1 MVNYNLSF
9 QKMNKYSISAT
20 SPGDIDVLE
29 RQELNLPQLKEQEV
43 LIKNHSIGVNFIDIY
58 FRKGLYPWP
67 VENNLVLGSEASG
80 VIEDIGSGVSKFKIG
95 DRVAYAQP
103 NNAYA
108 THRVLSED
116 LIVSIP
122 ETISFE
128 QASSSML
135 KGLTVRYLLRDSY
148 NLKPEHKVLFHA
160 AAGGVGLIAGQWMS
174 HIGCSTIGTAGSP
187 DKCDMA
193 KKYGYQNIINYSE
206 KSFLEEV
213 LSLTNNLGVDVVY
226 DSVGKDTMF
235 NSFKA
240 LKRHGTVVS
249 FGQSSG
255 AYTDLQMTDLAFG
268 SFHLTRPTLFHF
280 YANRNWLE
288 NASAELFELI
298 STEKVKLDQV
308 TKYPLENVA
317 QAHTDIENRKTTG
330 SVILEI

>member
-1 MVNYNLSF
+1 M
-9 QKMNKYSISAT
+9 YSIVAT
-20 SPGDIDVLE
+20 QPGDISVLQKKE
-29 RQELNLPQLKEQEV
+29 FEILEILPNQV

-67 VENNLVLGSEASG
+67 QENNLVLGSEGAG
-80 VIEDIGSGVSKFKIG
+80 IIEAVGSDVVNLRVG
-95 DRVAYAQP
+95 DRVAYAQA

-108 THRVLSED
+108 THRILDANLV
-116 LIVSIP
+116 VRIP
-122 ETISFE
+122 DAITFD
-128 QASSSML
+128 QAAAAML
-135 KGLTVRYLLRDSY
+135 KGLTVRYLLKDSFEV
-148 NLKPEHKVLFHA
+148 KSQHTVLFHA
-160 AAGGVGLIAGQWMS
+160 AAGGVGLIAGQWMQVLGAKS
-174 HIGCSTIGTAGSP
+174 IGTAGSD
-187 DKCDMA
+187 DKCSLA
-193 KKYGYQNIINYSE
+193 KDHGYGEIINYCNE
-206 KSFLEEV
+206 DFLQRVQEI
-213 LSLTNNLGVDVVY
+213 TNQSGVDVVY
-226 DSVGKDTMF
+226 DSVGKDTMS

-298 STEKVKLDQV
+298 SSEKVKLDQV
-308 TKYPLENVA
+308 SKYPLENVA

>member
-1 MVNYNLSF
+1 M
-9 QKMNKYSISAT
+9 YSIVAT
-20 SPGDIDVLE
+20 QPGDISVLQKKE
-29 RQELNLPQLKEQEV
+29 FEISEILPNQV

-67 VENNLVLGSEASG
+67 QENNLVLGSEGAG
-80 VIEDIGSGVSKFKIG
+80 IIEAVGSDVVNLRVG
-95 DRVAYAQP
+95 DRVAYAQA

-108 THRVLSED
+108 THRILDANLV
-116 LIVSIP
+116 VRIP
-122 ETISFE
+122 DSISFY
-128 QASSSML
+128 QSAAAML
-135 KGLTVRYLLRDSY
+135 KGLTVRCLLKDSFEVKSHHT
-148 NLKPEHKVLFHA
+148 LLFHA
-160 AAGGVGLIAGQWMS
+160 AAGGVGLIAGQWMQVLGAKS
-174 HIGCSTIGTAGSP
+174 IGTAGS
-187 DKCDMA
+187 DAKCNLA
-193 KKYGYQNIINYSE
+193 KEHGYGETINYSNE
-206 KSFLEEV
+206 DFLQRVQEI
-213 LSLTNNLGVDVVY
+213 TNQSGVDVVY
-226 DSVGKDTMF
+226 DSVGKDTMS

-288 NASAELFELI
+288 NASAELFGLI
-298 STEKVKLDQV
+298 SNEKVKLDQV

>member
-1 MVNYNLSF
+1 M
-9 QKMNKYSISAT
+9 YSIVAT
-20 SPGDIDVLE
+20 QPGDISVLQKKE
-29 RQELNLPQLKEQEV
+29 FEISEILPNQV

-67 VENNLVLGSEASG
+67 QENNLVLGSEGAG
-80 VIEDIGSGVSKFKIG
+80 IIEAVGSDVVNLRVG
-95 DRVAYAQP
+95 DRVAYAQA

-108 THRVLSED
+108 THRILDSNLVVRVPD
-116 LIVSIP
+116 A
-122 ETISFE
+122 ISFD
-128 QASSSML
+128 QAAAAML
-135 KGLTVRYLLRDSY
+135 KGLTVRYLLKDSFEV
-148 NLKPEHKVLFHA
+148 NGHHKVLFHA
-160 AAGGVGLIAGQWMS
+160 AAGGVGLIAGQWMQVL
-174 HIGCSTIGTAGSP
+174 GAKTIGTAGS
-187 DKCDMA
+187 DEKCKLA
-193 KKYGYQNIINYSE
+193 KDHGYGETINYSNE
-206 KSFLEEV
+206 DFLKRVQEI
-213 LSLTNNLGVDVVY
+213 TNQLGVDVVY

-298 STEKVKLDQV
+298 SSEKVKLDQV
-308 TKYPLENVA
+308 TKYPLENIA

>member
-1 MVNYNLSF
+1 M
-9 QKMNKYSISAT
+9 YSIVAT
-20 SPGDIDVLE
+20 QPGDIGVLQKKDFE
-29 RQELNLPQLKEQEV
+29 TSEILPNQV

-67 VENNLVLGSEASG
+67 QENNLVLGSEGAG
-80 VIEDIGSGVSKFKIG
+80 IIEAVGSDVVNLRVG
-95 DRVAYAQP
+95 DRVAYAQA

-108 THRVLSED
+108 THRILDANLV
-116 LIVSIP
+116 VRIP
-122 ETISFE
+122 DAITFD
-128 QASSSML
+128 QAAAAML
-135 KGLTVRYLLRDSY
+135 KGLTVRYLLKDSFEV
-148 NLKPEHKVLFHA
+148 KSHHTVLFHA
-160 AAGGVGLIAGQWMS
+160 AAGGVGLIAGQWMQVL
-174 HIGCSTIGTAGSP
+174 GAKTIGTAGS
-187 DKCDMA
+187 DEKCKLA
-193 KKYGYQNIINYSE
+193 KDYGYGETINYSNE
-206 KSFLEEV
+206 DFLQRVQEI
-213 LSLTNNLGVDVVY
+213 TNQSGVDVVY

-240 LKRHGTVVS
+240 LNRHGTVVS

-298 STEKVKLDQV
+298 SSEKVKLDQV
-308 TKYPLENVA
+308 SKYPLENVA

>member
-1 MVNYNLSF
+1 M
-9 QKMNKYSISAT
+9 YSIVAT
-20 SPGDIDVLE
+20 QPGDISVLQKKE
-29 RQELNLPQLKEQEV
+29 FEISEILPNQV

-67 VENNLVLGSEASG
+67 QENNLVLGSEGAG
-80 VIEDIGSGVSKFKIG
+80 IIEAVGSDVVNLRVG
-95 DRVAYAQP
+95 DRVAYAQA

-108 THRVLSED
+108 THRILDSNLVVRVPD
-116 LIVSIP
+116 A
-122 ETISFE
+122 ISFD
-128 QASSSML
+128 QAAAAML
-135 KGLTVRYLLRDSY
+135 KGLTVRYLLKDSFEV
-148 NLKPEHKVLFHA
+148 NGHHTVLFHA
-160 AAGGVGLIAGQWMS
+160 AAGGVGLIAGQWMQVL
-174 HIGCSTIGTAGSP
+174 GAKTIGTAGS
-187 DKCDMA
+187 DEKCKLA
-193 KKYGYQNIINYSE
+193 KDHGYGETINYSNDD
-206 KSFLEEV
+206 FLKRVQEI
-213 LSLTNNLGVDVVY
+213 TNQLGVDVVY

-298 STEKVKLDQV
+298 SSEKVKLDQV

>member
-1 MVNYNLSF
+1 M
-9 QKMNKYSISAT
+9 YSIVAT
-20 SPGDIDVLE
+20 QPGDISVLQKKE
-29 RQELNLPQLKEQEV
+29 FEISEILPNQV

-67 VENNLVLGSEASG
+67 QENNLVLGSEGAG
-80 VIEDIGSGVSKFKIG
+80 IIEAVGSDVVNLRVG
-95 DRVAYAQP
+95 DRVAYAQA

-108 THRVLSED
+108 THRILDANLVVRVPD
-116 LIVSIP
+116 A
-122 ETISFE
+122 ISFD
-128 QASSSML
+128 QAAAAML
-135 KGLTVRYLLRDSY
+135 KGLTVRYLLKDSFEV
-148 NLKPEHKVLFHA
+148 NGHHTVLFHA
-160 AAGGVGLIAGQWMS
+160 AAGGVGLIAGQWMQVL
-174 HIGCSTIGTAGSP
+174 GAKTIGTAGS
-187 DKCDMA
+187 DEKCKLA
-193 KKYGYQNIINYSE
+193 KDHGYGETINYSNE
-206 KSFLEEV
+206 DFLKRVQEI
-213 LSLTNNLGVDVVY
+213 TNQSGVDIVY

-298 STEKVKLDQV
+298 SSEKVKLDQV

>member
-1 MVNYNLSF
+1 M
-9 QKMNKYSISAT
+9 YSIVAT
-20 SPGDIDVLE
+20 QPGDVSVLQKKDFE
-29 RQELNLPQLKEQEV
+29 ISEILPNQV

-67 VENNLVLGSEASG
+67 QENNLVLGSEGAG
-80 VIEDIGSGVSKFKIG
+80 IIEAVGSDVVNLRVG
-95 DRVAYAQP
+95 DRVAYAQA

-108 THRVLSED
+108 THRILDANLVVRVPD
-116 LIVSIP
+116 VI
-122 ETISFE
+122 TFD
-128 QASSSML
+128 QAAAAML
-135 KGLTVRYLLRDSY
+135 KGLTVRYLLKDSFEV
-148 NLKPEHKVLFHA
+148 KSHHTVLFHA
-160 AAGGVGLIAGQWMS
+160 AAGGVGLIAGQWMQVLGAKS
-174 HIGCSTIGTAGSP
+174 IGTAGS
-187 DKCDMA
+187 DEKCNLA
-193 KKYGYQNIINYSE
+193 KDHGYGETINYSNE
-206 KSFLEEV
+206 DFLHRVQEI
-213 LSLTNNLGVDVVY
+213 TNQSGVDVVY

-298 STEKVKLDQV
+298 SSEKVKLDQV

>member
-1 MVNYNLSF
+1 M
-9 QKMNKYSISAT
+9 YSIVAT
-20 SPGDIDVLE
+20 QPGDISVLQKKE
-29 RQELNLPQLKEQEV
+29 FEISEILPNQV

-67 VENNLVLGSEASG
+67 QENNLVLGSEGAG
-80 VIEDIGSGVSKFKIG
+80 IIEAVGSDVLNLRVG
-95 DRVAYAQP
+95 DRVAYAQA

-108 THRVLSED
+108 THRILDANLVVRVPD
-116 LIVSIP
+116 A
-122 ETISFE
+122 ISFD
-128 QASSSML
+128 QAAAAML
-135 KGLTVRYLLRDSY
+135 KGLTVRYLLKDSFEV
-148 NLKPEHKVLFHA
+148 NGHHTVLFHA
-160 AAGGVGLIAGQWMS
+160 AAGGVGLIAGQWMQVL
-174 HIGCSTIGTAGSP
+174 GAKTIGTAGS
-187 DKCDMA
+187 DEKCKLA
-193 KKYGYQNIINYSE
+193 KDHGYGETINYSNE
-206 KSFLEEV
+206 DFLKRVQEI
-213 LSLTNNLGVDVVY
+213 TNQLGVDVVY

-298 STEKVKLDQV
+298 SSEKVKLDQV
-308 TKYPLENVA
+308 TKYPFENVA
-317 QAHTDIENRKTTG
+317 QAHRDIENRKTTG

>member
-1 MVNYNLSF
+1 M
-9 QKMNKYSISAT
+9 YSIVAT
-20 SPGDIDVLE
+20 QPGDISVLQKKE
-29 RQELNLPQLKEQEV
+29 FEISEILPNQV

-67 VENNLVLGSEASG
+67 QENNLVLGSEGAG
-80 VIEDIGSGVSKFKIG
+80 IIEAVGSDVVNLRVG
-95 DRVAYAQP
+95 DRVAYAQA

-108 THRVLSED
+108 THRILDANLVVRVPD
-116 LIVSIP
+116 A
-122 ETISFE
+122 ISFD
-128 QASSSML
+128 QAAAAML
-135 KGLTVRYLLRDSY
+135 KGLTVRYLLKDSFEV
-148 NLKPEHKVLFHA
+148 NGHHTVLFHA
-160 AAGGVGLIAGQWMS
+160 AAGGVGLIAGQWMQVL
-174 HIGCSTIGTAGSP
+174 GAKTIGTAGS
-187 DKCDMA
+187 DEKCKLA
-193 KKYGYQNIINYSE
+193 KDHGYGETINYSNDD
-206 KSFLEEV
+206 FLKRVQEI
-213 LSLTNNLGVDVVY
+213 TNQLGVDVVY

-298 STEKVKLDQV
+298 SSEKVKLDQV
-308 TKYPLENVA
+308 SKYPLENVA

>member
-1 MVNYNLSF
+1 M
-9 QKMNKYSISAT
+9 YSIVAT
-20 SPGDIDVLE
+20 QPGDISVLQKKE
-29 RQELNLPQLKEQEV
+29 FEISEILPNQV

-67 VENNLVLGSEASG
+67 QENNLVLGSE
-80 VIEDIGSGVSKFKIG
+80 GSGIIEAVGSDVVNLRVG
-95 DRVAYAQP
+95 DRVAYAQA

-108 THRVLSED
+108 THRILGANLVVRVPD
-116 LIVSIP
+116 A
-122 ETISFE
+122 ISFD
-128 QASSSML
+128 QAAAAML
-135 KGLTVRYLLRDSY
+135 KGLTVRYLLKDSFEV
-148 NLKPEHKVLFHA
+148 NGHHTVLFHA
-160 AAGGVGLIAGQWMS
+160 AAGGVGLIAGQWMQVL
-174 HIGCSTIGTAGSP
+174 GAKTIGTAGS
-187 DKCDMA
+187 DEKCKLA
-193 KKYGYQNIINYSE
+193 KDHGYGVTINYSNDD
-206 KSFLEEV
+206 FLKRVQEI
-213 LSLTNNLGVDVVY
+213 TNQLGVDVVY

-298 STEKVKLDQV
+298 SSEKVKLDQV
-308 TKYPLENVA
+308 SKYPLENVA

>member
-1 MVNYNLSF
+1 M
-9 QKMNKYSISAT
+9 YSIVAT
-20 SPGDIDVLE
+20 QPGDISVLQKKE
-29 RQELNLPQLKEQEV
+29 FEISEILPNQV

-58 FRKGLYPWP
+58 FRTGLYPWP
-67 VENNLVLGSEASG
+67 QENNLVLGSEGAG
-80 VIEDIGSGVSKFKIG
+80 IIEAVGSEVVNLRVG
-95 DRVAYAQP
+95 DRVAYAQA

-108 THRVLSED
+108 THRILEANLV
-116 LIVSIP
+116 VRIP
-122 ETISFE
+122 DTISFD
-128 QASSSML
+128 QAAAAML
-135 KGLTVRYLLRDSY
+135 KGLTVRYLIKDSFEV
-148 NLKPEHKVLFHA
+148 KDHHTVLFHA
-160 AAGGVGLIAGQWMS
+160 AAGGVGLIAGQWMQVL
-174 HIGCSTIGTAGSP
+174 GAKTIGTAGS
-187 DKCDMA
+187 DEKCKLA
-193 KKYGYQNIINYSE
+193 KDHGYGETINYSNE
-206 KSFLEEV
+206 DFLKRTQEI
-213 LSLTNNLGVDVVY
+213 SNQSGVDVVY

-298 STEKVKLDQV
+298 NYEKVKLDQV

-317 QAHTDIENRKTTG
+317 QVHTDIENRKTTG

>member
-1 MVNYNLSF
+1 M
-9 QKMNKYSISAT
+9 YSIVAT
-20 SPGDIDVLE
+20 QPGDISVLQKKE
-29 RQELNLPQLKEQEV
+29 FEISEILPNQV

-67 VENNLVLGSEASG
+67 QENNLVLGSEGAG
-80 VIEDIGSGVSKFKIG
+80 IIEAVGSDVVNLRVG
-95 DRVAYAQP
+95 DRVAYAQA

-108 THRVLSED
+108 THRILDANLVVRVPD
-116 LIVSIP
+116 A
-122 ETISFE
+122 ISFD
-128 QASSSML
+128 QAAAAML
-135 KGLTVRYLLRDSY
+135 KGLTVRYLLKDSFEV
-148 NLKPEHKVLFHA
+148 NGHHTVLFHA
-160 AAGGVGLIAGQWMS
+160 AAGGVGLIAGQWMQVL
-174 HIGCSTIGTAGSP
+174 GAKTIGTAGS
-187 DKCDMA
+187 DEKCKLA
-193 KKYGYQNIINYSE
+193 KDHGYGETINYSNDD
-206 KSFLEEV
+206 FLKRVQEI
-213 LSLTNNLGVDVVY
+213 TNQSGVDVVY

-268 SFHLTRPTLFHF
+268 SFYLTRPTLFHF
-280 YANRNWLE
+280 YTNRNWLE

-298 STEKVKLDQV
+298 SSEKVKLDQV

>member
-1 MVNYNLSF
+1 M
-9 QKMNKYSISAT
+9 YSIVAT
-20 SPGDIDVLE
+20 QPGDISVLQKKE
-29 RQELNLPQLKEQEV
+29 FEISEILPNQV

-67 VENNLVLGSEASG
+67 QENNLVLGSEGAG
-80 VIEDIGSGVSKFKIG
+80 IIEAVGSDVVNLRVG
-95 DRVAYAQP
+95 DRVAYAQA

-108 THRVLSED
+108 THRILDANLV
-116 LIVSIP
+116 VRIP
-122 ETISFE
+122 EAITFD
-128 QASSSML
+128 QAAAAML
-135 KGLTVRYLLRDSY
+135 KGLTVRYLLKDSFQV
-148 NLKPEHKVLFHA
+148 KSHHTVLFHA
-160 AAGGVGLIAGQWMS
+160 AAGGVGLIAGQWMQVL
-174 HIGCSTIGTAGSP
+174 GAKTIGTAGS
-187 DKCDMA
+187 DEKCNLA
-193 KKYGYQNIINYSE
+193 KDHGYGETINYSNE
-206 KSFLEEV
+206 DFLQRVQEI
-213 LSLTNNLGVDVVY
+213 TNQSGVDVVY

-288 NASAELFELI
+288 KASAELFELI
-298 STEKVKLDQV
+298 SSEKVKLDQV
-308 TKYPLENVA
+308 SKYPLENVA

>member
-1 MVNYNLSF
+1 M
-9 QKMNKYSISAT
+9 YSIVAT
-20 SPGDIDVLE
+20 QPGDISVLQKKDFE
-29 RQELNLPQLKEQEV
+29 ISEILPNQV

-67 VENNLVLGSEASG
+67 QENNLVLGSEGAG
-80 VIEDIGSGVSKFKIG
+80 IIEAVGSDVVNLRVG
-95 DRVAYAQP
+95 DRVAYAQA

-108 THRVLSED
+108 THRILDANLVVRVPD
-116 LIVSIP
+116 A
-122 ETISFE
+122 ISFD
-128 QASSSML
+128 QAAAAML
-135 KGLTVRYLLRDSY
+135 KGLTVRYLLKDSFEV
-148 NLKPEHKVLFHA
+148 NGHHTVLFHA
-160 AAGGVGLIAGQWMS
+160 AAGGVGLIAGQWMQVL
-174 HIGCSTIGTAGSP
+174 GAKTIGTAGS
-187 DKCDMA
+187 DEKCKLA
-193 KKYGYQNIINYSE
+193 KDHGYGETINYSNE
-206 KSFLEEV
+206 DFLKRVQEI
-213 LSLTNNLGVDVVY
+213 TNQLGVDVVY

-288 NASAELFELI
+288 NASTELFELI
-298 STEKVKLDQV
+298 SSEKVKLDQV

>member
-1 MVNYNLSF
+1 M
-9 QKMNKYSISAT
+9 YSIVAT
-20 SPGDIDVLE
+20 QPGDISVHQKKE
-29 RQELNLPQLKEQEV
+29 FEISEILPNQV

-67 VENNLVLGSEASG
+67 QENNLVLGSEGAG
-80 VIEDIGSGVSKFKIG
+80 IIEAVGSDIVNLRVG
-95 DRVAYAQP
+95 DRVAYAQA

-108 THRVLSED
+108 THRILDANLV
-116 LIVSIP
+116 VRIP
-122 ETISFE
+122 EAITFD
-128 QASSSML
+128 QAAAAML
-135 KGLTVRYLLRDSY
+135 KGLTVRYLLKDSFEV
-148 NLKPEHKVLFHA
+148 KSRHTVLFHA
-160 AAGGVGLIAGQWMS
+160 AAGGVGLIAGQWMQVL
-174 HIGCSTIGTAGSP
+174 GAKTIGTAGS
-187 DKCDMA
+187 DQKCNLA
-193 KKYGYQNIINYSE
+193 KDHGYGETINYSNE
-206 KSFLEEV
+206 DFLQRVQEI
-213 LSLTNNLGVDVVY
+213 TNQSGVDVVY

-298 STEKVKLDQV
+298 SSDKVKLDQI
-308 TKYPLENVA
+308 TKYHLENVS

>member
-1 MVNYNLSF
+1 M
-9 QKMNKYSISAT
+9 YSIVAT
-20 SPGDIDVLE
+20 QPGDISVLQKKE
-29 RQELNLPQLKEQEV
+29 FEISEILPNQV

-58 FRKGLYPWP
+58 FRTGLYPWP
-67 VENNLVLGSEASG
+67 QENNLVLGSEGAG
-80 VIEDIGSGVSKFKIG
+80 IIEAVGSEVVNLRIG
-95 DRVAYAQP
+95 DRVAYAQA

-108 THRVLSED
+108 THRILED
-116 LIVSIP
+116 NLVVRIP
-122 ETISFE
+122 DTISFD
-128 QASSSML
+128 QAAAAML
-135 KGLTVRYLLRDSY
+135 KGLTVRYLIKDSFEV
-148 NLKPEHKVLFHA
+148 KDHHTVLFHA
-160 AAGGVGLIAGQWMS
+160 AAGGVGLIAGQWMQVL
-174 HIGCSTIGTAGSP
+174 GAKTIGTAGS
-187 DKCDMA
+187 DEKCKLA
-193 KKYGYQNIINYSE
+193 KDHGYGETINYSNE
-206 KSFLEEV
+206 DFLKRTQEI
-213 LSLTNNLGVDVVY
+213 SNQSGVDVVY

-268 SFHLTRPTLFHF
+268 SYHLTRPILFHF

-298 STEKVKLDQV
+298 SNKKVKLNQI
-308 TKYPLENVA
+308 TKYHLENVA

>member
-1 MVNYNLSF
+1 
-9 QKMNKYSISAT
+9 MNKFSINAT
-20 SPGDIDVLE
+20 CPGSIDVLKK
-29 RQELNLPQLKEQEV
+29 QELNLPKLKEHEV

-67 VENNLVLGSEASG
+67 VENNLVLGSEGSG

-108 THRVLSED
+108 THRVLSVD

-122 ETISFE
+122 EIISFE
-128 QASSSML
+128 QAASSML

-160 AAGGVGLIAGQWMS
+160 AAGGVGLIAGQWMK
-174 HIGCSTIGTAGSP
+174 HIGCSTIGTAGNS
-187 DKCDMA
+187 DKCNLA
-193 KKYGYQNIINYSE
+193 KNYGYQNMINYSE

-213 LSLTNNLGVDVVY
+213 LSLTNNQGVDVVY

-288 NASAELFELI
+288 TASAELFKLI
-298 STEKVKLDQV
+298 SSAKVKLDQI
-308 TKYPLENVA
+308 TKYSLENVA

>member
-1 MVNYNLSF
+1 M
-9 QKMNKYSISAT
+9 YSIVAT
-20 SPGDIDVLE
+20 QPGDISVLQKKE
-29 RQELNLPQLKEQEV
+29 FEISEILPNQV

-67 VENNLVLGSEASG
+67 QENNLVLGSEGAG
-80 VIEDIGSGVSKFKIG
+80 IIEAVGSDVVNLRVG
-95 DRVAYAQP
+95 DRVAYAQA

-108 THRVLSED
+108 THRILDANLV
-116 LIVSIP
+116 VRIP
-122 ETISFE
+122 EAITFD
-128 QASSSML
+128 QAAAAML
-135 KGLTVRYLLRDSY
+135 KGLTVCYLLKDSFEV
-148 NLKPEHKVLFHA
+148 KSHHTVLFHA
-160 AAGGVGLIAGQWMS
+160 AAGGVGLIAGQWMQVL
-174 HIGCSTIGTAGSP
+174 GAKTIGTAGS
-187 DKCDMA
+187 DEKCNLA
-193 KKYGYQNIINYSE
+193 KDHGYGETINYSNE
-206 KSFLEEV
+206 DFLQRVQEI
-213 LSLTNNLGVDVVY
+213 TNQSGVDVVY

-288 NASAELFELI
+288 NGSAELFELI
-298 STEKVKLDQV
+298 SSEKVKLDQV

>member
-1 MVNYNLSF
+1 M
-9 QKMNKYSISAT
+9 YSIVAT
-20 SPGDIDVLE
+20 QPGDISVLQKKE
-29 RQELNLPQLKEQEV
+29 FELSEILPNQV

-58 FRKGLYPWP
+58 FRTGLYPWP
-67 VENNLVLGSEASG
+67 QENNLVLGSEGAG
-80 VIEDIGSGVSKFKIG
+80 IIEAVGSEVVNLRVG
-95 DRVAYAQP
+95 DRVAYAQA

-108 THRVLSED
+108 THRILDANLV
-116 LIVSIP
+116 VRIP
-122 ETISFE
+122 DVISFD
-128 QASSSML
+128 QAAAAML
-135 KGLTVRYLLRDSY
+135 KGLTVRYLIKDSFEV
-148 NLKPEHKVLFHA
+148 KDHHTVLFHA
-160 AAGGVGLIAGQWMS
+160 AAGGVGLIAGQWMQVL
-174 HIGCSTIGTAGSP
+174 GAKTIGTAGS
-187 DKCDMA
+187 DEKCKLA
-193 KKYGYQNIINYSE
+193 KNHGYGETINYSNE
-206 KSFLEEV
+206 DFLNRTQEI
-213 LSLTNNLGVDVVY
+213 SNQSGVDVVY

-268 SFHLTRPTLFHF
+268 SYHLTRPILFHF

-298 STEKVKLDQV
+298 SNKKVKLNQI
-308 TKYPLENVA
+308 TKYHLENVA

>member
-1 MVNYNLSF
+1 M
-9 QKMNKYSISAT
+9 YSIVAT
-20 SPGDIDVLE
+20 QPGDISVLQKKE
-29 RQELNLPQLKEQEV
+29 FEISEILPNQV

-67 VENNLVLGSEASG
+67 QENNLILGSEGAG
-80 VIEDIGSGVSKFKIG
+80 IIEAVGSDVVNLRVG
-95 DRVAYAQP
+95 DRVAYAQA

-108 THRVLSED
+108 THRILDANLV
-116 LIVSIP
+116 VRIP
-122 ETISFE
+122 DAITFD
-128 QASSSML
+128 QAAAAML
-135 KGLTVRYLLRDSY
+135 KGLTVRYLLKDSFEV
-148 NLKPEHKVLFHA
+148 KSHHTVLFHA
-160 AAGGVGLIAGQWMS
+160 AAGGVGLIAGQWMQVLGAKS
-174 HIGCSTIGTAGSP
+174 IGTAGSD
-187 DKCDMA
+187 DKCNLA
-193 KKYGYQNIINYSE
+193 KDHGYGEIINYSNE
-206 KSFLEEV
+206 DFLQRVQEI
-213 LSLTNNLGVDVVY
+213 TNQSGVDVVY

-255 AYTDLQMTDLAFG
+255 AYTNLQMTDLAFG

-298 STEKVKLDQV
+298 SSEKVKLDQV

>member
-1 MVNYNLSF
+1 M
-9 QKMNKYSISAT
+9 YSIVAT
-20 SPGDIDVLE
+20 QPGDISVLQKKE
-29 RQELNLPQLKEQEV
+29 FEISEILPNQV

-67 VENNLVLGSEASG
+67 QENNLVLGSEGAG
-80 VIEDIGSGVSKFKIG
+80 IIEEVGSDVVNLRVG
-95 DRVAYAQP
+95 DRVAYAQA

-108 THRVLSED
+108 THRILDANLV
-116 LIVSIP
+116 VRIP
-122 ETISFE
+122 EAITFD
-128 QASSSML
+128 QAAAAML
-135 KGLTVRYLLRDSY
+135 KGLTVRYLLKDSFEVKSY
-148 NLKPEHKVLFHA
+148 HTVLFHA
-160 AAGGVGLIAGQWMS
+160 AAGGVGLIAGQWMQVL
-174 HIGCSTIGTAGSP
+174 GAKTIGTAGSNE
-187 DKCDMA
+187 KCNLA
-193 KKYGYQNIINYSE
+193 KDHGYGETINYSNE
-206 KSFLEEV
+206 DFLQRVQEI
-213 LSLTNNLGVDVVY
+213 TNQSGVDVVY

-255 AYTDLQMTDLAFG
+255 AYTNLQMTDLAFG

-298 STEKVKLDQV
+298 SSEKVKLDQV